1 MLSIPHGSSESW
13 SLLCGPWS
21 SFVVSFPL
29 GPYSRFLVPCWPPSS
44 GSQWPV
50 LRFPM
55 AHPLVSNGPSTGS
68 QWPTF
73 WFSMAHLLVPNGP
86 PSGSQWPILRLSMA
100 RPLWSLP
107 WLYLSSS
114 LQSPLWFQALPQ
126 DCFLFY
132 LQPLLPNLPLYFYF
146 HFYLHLPFK
155 W

>member
-1 MLSIPHGSSESW
+1 MVPLNLG
-13 SLLCGPWS
+13 L
-21 SFVVSFPL
+21 SFVVLGAPL
-29 GPYSRFLVPCWPPSS
+29 WYPSLLAHIRGSWSHAGLRPLVPNGLSS
-44 GSQWPV
+44 GSQWPIHWF
-50 LRFPM
+50 LM
-55 AHPLVSNGPSTGS
+55 AHP
-68 QWPTF
+68 
-73 WFSMAHLLVPNGP
+73 LVPNGP